1 MSPKKLV
8 DLSFLTL
15 VSAIA
20 ALILALF
27 YPKTPIHGYG
37 YIDYAGKIVIPTIYE
52 EADYFSEG
60 LAAVT
65 FEREQGYGFIDKK
78 GRMVIPPRFF
88 NASSFSEGLASIRIK
103 SAVGF
108 IDKQGTI
115 VIPPQFE
122 NVGTFHDG
130 LATATLFG
138 KNETGFINKKGE
150 MVIPPIYDNKDNFM
164 RFSEGLAAVIAPNGR
179 SQFSVGYIDR
189 SGNLKIYYDFVY
201 GHEFKYGYAEVSIR
215 LPDGGLAEGYKACIN
230 KSGKT
235 VPNKFCDGRTKR
247 VFDPKGLIH
256 HSVASDNFLE
266 IVGQLKP
273 VEDEKTGKYG
283 YRDDNDKLIIPYQF
297 DRANSFSEGLAM
309 VYK

>member
-1 MSPKKLV
+1 MPVKKFPNFSL
-8 DLSFLTL
+8 LTL
-15 VSAIA
+15 IAAIA
-20 ALILALF
+20 ALIFSLF

-37 YIDYAGKIVIPTIYE
+37 FIDYTGKIVIPTIYE

-235 VPNKFCDGRTKR
+235 VPNKFCDGRIKR
-247 VFDPKGLIH
+247 LYDPKG
-256 HSVASDNFLE
+256 E
-266 IVGQLKP
+266 ISLYSRNYDFVEAYGQLEP
-273 VEDEKTGKYG
+273 VQDEKTGKYG
-283 YRDDNDKLIIPYQF
+283 YKDENNKLIIPYQF
-297 DRANSFSEGLAM
+297 DRASSFSEGLAA